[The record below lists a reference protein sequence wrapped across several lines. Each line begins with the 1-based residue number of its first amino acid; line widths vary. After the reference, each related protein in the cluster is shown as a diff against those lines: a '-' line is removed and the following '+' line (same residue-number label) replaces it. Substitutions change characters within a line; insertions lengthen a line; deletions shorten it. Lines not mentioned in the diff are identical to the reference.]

1 MSKVSVIGL
10 GAMGLP
16 MAKCLVKAGFEVTGF
31 DLNANALAE
40 LEGVG
45 GRAAASAAAAA
56 QASDILLVMV
66 VNADQAEAVLF
77 ADGGLNGLT
86 QGQTVIASCTM
97 APDRARAI
105 GEKLAGY
112 SVGLLDAPVSGG
124 TTGAASGTLAIMA
137 AGPQAVFDT
146 AKPVL
151 EAVGRHIYHVGKE
164 HGQGSAVKLVNQLL
178 CGVHIAAAA
187 EAMALG
193 ARAGIDPNVIYEV
206 IGNAA
211 GSSWMFKD
219 RVPRM
224 LESSP
229 EVKSAVDIFVKDLG
243 IVLDF
248 GHESRFPLPLSA
260 LAHQLFMAA
269 SGAGLGRED
278 DSQVRQVYDMMTGAG
293 PKGA

>member
-31 DLNANALAE
+31 DLNAKALDE
-40 LEGVG
+40 LESAG
-45 GRAAASAAAAA
+45 GRVASSAAAAA
-56 QASDILLVMV
+56 QASDIVLLMV

-97 APDRARAI
+97 APDRAKAM

-137 AGPQAVFDT
+137 AGPQAVF
-146 AKPVL
+146 
-151 EAVGRHIYHVGKE
+151 E

-193 ARAGIDPNVIYEV
+193 ARAGIDPKVIYEV

-224 LESSP
+224 MEGSP

-248 GHESRFPLPLSA
+248 GHGSRFPLPLSA
-260 LAHQLFMAA
+260 VAHQLFVAA
-269 SGAGLGRED
+269 SGAGLGRAD
-278 DSQVRQVYDMMTGAG
+278 DSQVRQVYDMMTGTG
-293 PKGA
+293 PKAS